1 MLVQVQGGRSLGLSL
16 QRKHMTRFTITL
28 RILAWVQ
35 MFIVAFTAL
44 VGSFADGGQWWERL
58 ILVGVHPAAAV
69 LLLILVMGRNR
80 SKKLIMA
87 SLALLTLNSRNI
99 AADVFLY
106 LAIGTG
112 LTKGDAWLPLVFS
125 VIPLIALPYCFSQL
139 RRS

>member
-1 MLVQVQGGRSLGLSL
+1 
-16 QRKHMTRFTITL
+16 MTRFLIAL

-69 LLLILVMGRNR
+69 LLVILVMGRNR

-87 SLALLTLNSRNI
+87 SLALLTLNI

-112 LTKGDAWLPLVFS
+112 LTKGDPWLPLVFS